1 MDEVMRL
8 RPMEDLME
16 NEGWIKYLINR
27 LGGGMRSWG
36 DEEERKKKEGEGGRR
51 GYLYPKGRSA
61 RELHENYTR
70 SA

>member
-1 MDEVMRL
+1 
-8 RPMEDLME
+8 
-16 NEGWIKYLINR
+16 
-27 LGGGMRSWG
+27 MRSWG

-61 RELHENYTR
+61 WELHENYTR